1 MIYKCRRQ
9 HPWGIGVIRNK
20 LIVVTGG
27 AGFIGSHIAWE
38 LSRENDVIVIDN
50 LYTGKRENSPPGA
63 RFIRADIRDYG
74 AIAEVVS
81 SADYVFHEAAVVS
94 VVESIEKPLFTEEVN
109 VLGTLNI
116 LKALMEGSGKLIF
129 ASSAAV
135 YGDNPNLPLKES
147 EKPKPTSPY
156 GVTKVSS
163 EHYLRVFHELYGIPT
178 VALRYFNVFGPRQG
192 ANQYA
197 GVISIFINRALR
209 NEPLIIFGD
218 GKQTRDFIYVKDV
231 VRANILAAESR
242 RAGGRVFNVA
252 RGERTTI
259 LELAM
264 KVIEITGANT
274 SIIFDKPRPGDIKHS
289 QADISEIRKL
299 GFEPEWSI
307 EEGLKRTVEWY
318 RKLQE
323 RPGEKS

>member
-1 MIYKCRRQ
+1 MIK
-9 HPWGIGVIRNK
+9 NK

-38 LSRENDVIVIDN
+38 LSKENDVVVIDN
-50 LYTGKRENSPPGA
+50 LYTGNKENAPPGA
-63 RFIRADIRDYG
+63 KFIRADIRDYK

-81 SADYVFHEAAVVS
+81 AADYVFHEAAIVS
-94 VVESIEKPLFTEEVN
+94 VVESIEKPLFTDEVN
-109 VLGTLNI
+109 VIGTLNI
-116 LKALMEGSGKLIF
+116 LRALMEGHGKLIF

-135 YGDNPNLPLKES
+135 YGDNSNLPLKES
-147 EKPKPTSPY
+147 EKPKPLSPY

-163 EHYLRVFHELYGIPT
+163 EHYLRVFHELYGVPT
-178 VALRYFNVFGPRQG
+178 VSLRYFNVFGPRQG

-197 GVISIFINRALR
+197 GVISIFINRALKG
-209 NEPLIIFGD
+209 EPLVIFGD

-231 VRANILAAESR
+231 VKANLLAAESR
-242 RAGGRVFNVA
+242 KANGRVFNVA

-264 KVIEITGANT
+264 KIIEITGTGA
-274 SIIFDKPRPGDIKHS
+274 SIIFDKPRPGDIRHS

-307 EEGLKRTVEWY
+307 EDGLKKTVEWY
-318 RKLQE
+318 KRRAE
-323 RPGEKS
+323 VTS